1 MSYKTRCRPFAG
13 AQCGYEELQMRKQK
27 EYRVLIVGASGFLG
41 SQLALG
47 LEAHKHPNL
56 RFLVTG
62 LDVERSERTLLLES
76 KGIEVVYGSAT
87 DPELAMAVIRSK
99 KPNIVVDFT
108 QQEHSWNLEDNERT
122 MKSLLDA
129 ACSVP
134 SMQCF
139 FFASPNRFY
148 IPSSRSAEKLVES
161 LAPKLPFPVVE
172 WRFSTVYGSYG
183 RPDFPYYK
191 FVDQI
196 LHKTDV
202 PLWEQ
207 RKGRQN
213 YIYIDD
219 AVTVMINSILSSHSM
234 GQVNLYDIGT
244 PWPPI
249 PFKGV
254 IKVVETLTNL
264 KAWIVEIEDEN
275 PGPYEIAY
283 EPPTNLLLLK
293 SYISFEKGIKVMQR
307 HANGDQFVHFRE
319 LGACI
324 HANTNWGMADT
335 SPPTDDSID
344 VEPSPKPLRRLTQN
358 REAAN
363 KCWLTRKSSSLISR
377 DTFSEQPIQQ
387 CSGVVI

>member
-1 MSYKTRCRPFAG
+1 MSPNTVLLCVFVLVLLG
-13 AQCGYEELQMRKQK
+13 WLIFQMRKKK

-62 LDVERSERTLLLES
+62 LDVERSERSPLLES

-134 SMQCF
+134 SMQGF

-219 AVTVMINSILSSHSM
+219 AVAVMINSILSSHSM

-293 SYISFEKGIKVMQR
+293 SYISFEKVLNGPNLSLLPR
-307 HANGDQFVHFRE
+307 SHAH
-319 LGACI
+319 
-324 HANTNWGMADT
+324 
-335 SPPTDDSID
+335 SD
-344 VEPSPKPLRRLTQN
+344 V
-358 REAAN
+358 
-363 KCWLTRKSSSLISR
+363 I
-377 DTFSEQPIQQ
+377 
-387 CSGVVI
+387 

>member
-1 MSYKTRCRPFAG
+1 
-13 AQCGYEELQMRKQK
+13 MRKKK

-56 RFLVTG
+56 RFLLTG
-62 LDVERSERTLLLES
+62 LDVERSERTPLLES

-134 SMQCF
+134 SMQGF

-219 AVTVMINSILSSHSM
+219 AVAVMINSILSSHSM

-293 SYISFEKGIKVMQR
+293 SYISFEKAAEEAHAKPRSSLQVLANEKAHPAMQR
-307 HANGDQFVHFRE
+307 CSDLARASSV
-319 LGACI
+319 A
-324 HANTNWGMADT
+324 
-335 SPPTDDSID
+335 
-344 VEPSPKPLRRLTQN
+344 TQ
-358 REAAN
+358 RCSHKQAAIQ
-363 KCWLTRKSSSLISR
+363 LH
-377 DTFSEQPIQQ
+377 PAMQQ
-387 CSGVVI
+387 CSHENAVIQL